1 MGVIKLSDAVQEFP
15 KSTTMNVHGVSP
27 IFLDVGAKKA
37 IEATKEKDVE
47 MVKGPLA
54 SIGSASTKKKRSK
67 KPVFTKGAYFLGKVV
82 WGKGYKELLDRVSE
96 HNVSEDGRECP
107 LELDVFGNGDDFAEV
122 KSNAEKMKLPLHF
135 HGRKHHAAKD
145 IHDYKVFVNP
155 SLSDVV
161 ATTTAEALAMGKF
174 VVCAKHPSNEFFS
187 SFPNCL
193 TYGNQEKFSQC
204 IKKAFD
210 TEPKPLSAEDA
221 YRLSWE
227 AATDRFL
234 DAAELGPE
242 HKEEQPGLSKVSE
255 SVAASAFYALNN
267 IEGVRQ
273 ALG

>member
-1 MGVIKLSDAVQEFP
+1 LSA
-15 KSTTMNVHGVSP
+15 
-27 IFLDVGAKKA
+27 AKR
-37 IEATKEKDVE
+37 
-47 MVKGPLA
+47 
-54 SIGSASTKKKRSK
+54 KKKKDINNNNNETNENERS
-67 KPVFTKGAYFLGKVV
+67 VFNKGAYFLGKVV
-82 WGKGYKELLDRVSE
+82 WGKGYHELLDCVE
-96 HNVSEDGRECP
+96 KHNANAEYGQTCP
-107 LELDVFGNGDDFAEV
+107 ISMDVYGNGEDLESVERTAMD
-122 KSNAEKMKLPLHF
+122 KKLPLNF
-135 HGRKHHAAKD
+135 KGRLDHANPTV
-145 IHDYKVFVNP
+145 HDYKIFVNP

-193 TYGNQEKFSQC
+193 TYGNQEEFSQC
-204 IKKAFD
+204 MKKAFD

-242 HKEEQPGLSKVSE
+242 HKEKQPGLSKVSE

-273 ALG
+273 ALGAGKNTHSIDAPEKLDSNWKPEKWEVAGLASSTKKK